1 MQAAGSL
8 VLRGVSTA
16 VDSIFTASS
25 ITLQDATL
33 SLVPAVETLLLLTS
47 ALPPA
52 DGAEMIQDISGV
64 FNTESLSGSLS
75 LVQDDITRAMRD
87 AGLSRL
93 RVDFGEGVQLAQDI
107 SLHLQGLD
115 YDGVAGSSAYF
126 TLRIP
131 EPSSPALALL
141 AIAACAARR
150 KTR

>member
-1 MQAAGSL
+1 M
-8 VLRGVSTA
+8 
-16 VDSIFTASS
+16 DSIFTASS

-33 SLVPAVETLLLLTS
+33 SLVPAVETPLLLTS

-52 DGAEMIQDISGV
+52 DGAEMIRDISGV
-64 FNTESLSGSLS
+64 FNTESLSGSLT

-126 TLRIP
+126 TLRVP
-131 EPSSPALALL
+131 EPSAPVLALL

-150 KTR
+150 RTR